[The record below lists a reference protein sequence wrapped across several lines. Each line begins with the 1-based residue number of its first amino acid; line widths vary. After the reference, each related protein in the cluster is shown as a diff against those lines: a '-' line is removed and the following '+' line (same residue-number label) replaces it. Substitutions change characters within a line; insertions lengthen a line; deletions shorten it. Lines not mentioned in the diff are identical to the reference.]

1 MRWHKEGVRENPNV
15 MAHSADTDAWKALD
29 AFDSSFADEVRN
41 VRFGLATDGFSP
53 FNLNATSY
61 SCWPVFV
68 VPYNLPPALCMKYEF
83 IFLCLV
89 IPGPD
94 HPGTKIDVM
103 RPLIEELKILW
114 EGFEV
119 YDCYKKQK
127 FNLRA
132 VFLWSIHDF
141 MDYGIFAGWSC
152 HGILTCPICI
162 EDNLCFR
169 LKFGGKIC
177 YFDCH
182 MCFLPEDHPFRF
194 DRNAFKKDTIVTRG
208 PPKRLSGPEIVTRL
222 NDLKLNEHGNH
233 FEGYGTEHNWTHK
246 CCLWELPY
254 MKALILKH
262 NIDVMDQERNMGESI
277 ISTCMNITDKTKDNP
292 KARKDLALIC
302 RRPTMEIGEN

>member
-1 MRWHKEGVRENPNV
+1 
-15 MAHSADTDAWKALD
+15 
-29 AFDSSFADEVRN
+29 
-41 VRFGLATDGFSP
+41 
-53 FNLNATSY
+53 
-61 SCWPVFV
+61 
-68 VPYNLPPALCMKYEF
+68 MKYEL

-103 RPLIEELKILW
+103 MRPLVEELKILW
-114 EGFEV
+114 EGVET

-132 VFLWSIHDF
+132 AFLWSIHDF
-141 MDYGIFAGWSC
+141 MAYGIFGGWSC
-152 HGILTCPICI
+152 HGILTCPICV

-182 MCFLPEDHPFRF
+182 RCFLPEDHPFRF

-208 PPKRLSGPEIVTRL
+208 PPKRLSGAEIIARL

-233 FEGYGTEHNWTHK
+233 FEGNGTEHNWTHK
-246 CCLWELPY
+246 CGLCELPY
-254 MKALILKH
+254 MKALILMH
-262 NIDVMDQERNMGESI
+262 NIDVMHQERNMGESI

-292 KARKDLALIC
+292 KARKDLDLIC
-302 RRPTMEIGEN
+302 RRPTMEIGENQKKPRAPFSIKPKRKK